1 MSTGNSR
8 TSRVAEPGTGQA
20 RGYFW
25 EPGAPPAGGAEG
37 EADCHA
43 RATWSALAEST
54 DAAARYLWLARGPVE
69 ALNLALEGSVR
80 EIAEVLEEASCD
92 PEVERLHVT
101 AAHESM
107 RIRHARQAAERAKTV
122 WGARVEE
129 ARNVLERSSERGIS
143 LVRPGEAGWTAGLS
157 ALGINAPFALW
168 HAGGRAGLG
177 ERRAIAL
184 VGARGATRYGTGVAY
199 DFAAALA
206 ERGVRVVS
214 GGALGIDAAAH
225 SGALAAR
232 SVREGGGGTVAYL
245 AGGLDDYYPR
255 ANAALLARVRGE
267 GGLFSEAPI
276 GARPTRWR
284 FLSRNRLIAAASD
297 ATIVVEAAWRSGAL
311 STAAHADALSLPVG
325 AVPGPVT
332 SAESSGCHRLI
343 AERGAQLISRV
354 EDIEMMIAGAAGVSA
369 TVGPEGPADAAGA
382 LPLDV
387 ELLGP
392 LDRLVFDGIPRFS
405 AIGVREL
412 ATQCAL
418 DRDQVRTSLARI
430 ELLGLAEV
438 SGHSVRRVTGAQA

>member
-1 MSTGNSR
+1 MNTPHVR
-8 TSRVAEPGTGQA
+8 ERRAEETP
-20 RGYFW
+20 RFFW
-25 EPGAPPAGGAEG
+25 EPCAVPASGSKA
-37 EADCHA
+37 EADRHA

-54 DAAARYLWLARGPVE
+54 DAAARYLWLARGPIE
-69 ALNLALEGSVR
+69 ALSIALEGSIR
-80 EIAEVLEEASCD
+80 EIASALEEAACN
-92 PEVERLHVT
+92 PEAELIHVT

-107 RIRHARQAAERAKTV
+107 RIRNARHAAERAKAPWTERV
-122 WGARVEE
+122 EGARD
-129 ARNVLERSSERGIS
+129 VLERSMSSGIE
-143 LVRPGEAGWTAGLS
+143 LVRPGEPGWPAGFS

-168 HAGGRAGLG
+168 HAGS
-177 ERRAIAL
+177 RRTPSEGKAVAL
-184 VGARGATRYGTGVAY
+184 VGARGATRYGTSVAR

-232 SVREGGGGTVAYL
+232 SVREGGGGTAAFL

-255 ANAALLARVRGE
+255 ANAGLLARVRGE
-267 GGLFSEAPI
+267 GGLYSEAPI

-332 SAESSGCHRLI
+332 SPESSGCHRLI

-354 EDIEMMIAGAAGVSA
+354 EDIEMMIAGVAGGVE
-369 TVGPEGPADAAGA
+369 TVGLESPAESTGA

-418 DRDQVRTSLARI
+418 DREQVRSSLARI
-430 ELLGLAEV
+430 ELLGLAHF
-438 SGHSVRRVTGAQA
+438 SRGRARRNQREASAGSP

>member
-1 MSTGNSR
+1 M
-8 TSRVAEPGTGQA
+8 
-20 RGYFW
+20 
-25 EPGAPPAGGAEG
+25 
-37 EADCHA
+37 
-43 RATWSALAEST
+43 
-54 DAAARYLWLARGPVE
+54 
-69 ALNLALEGSVR
+69 
-80 EIAEVLEEASCD
+80 
-92 PEVERLHVT
+92 
-101 AAHESM
+101 
-107 RIRHARQAAERAKTV
+107 
-122 WGARVEE
+122 
-129 ARNVLERSSERGIS
+129 
-143 LVRPGEAGWTAGLS
+143 
-157 ALGINAPFALW
+157 
-168 HAGGRAGLG
+168 
-177 ERRAIAL
+177 
-184 VGARGATRYGTGVAY
+184 
-199 DFAAALA
+199 
-206 ERGVRVVS
+206 VS

-232 SVREGGGGTVAYL
+232 SVHEGGGGTVAYL

-255 ANAALLARVRGE
+255 ANAALLA
-267 GGLFSEAPI
+267 LFSEAPI

-354 EDIEMMIAGAAGVSA
+354 EDIELMIAGAVGVSA

-418 DRDQVRTSLARI
+418 DRDQVRSSLARI

-438 SGHSVRRVTGAQA
+438 SGHSVRRLDAKSA

>member
-1 MSTGNSR
+1 MSAGQVGEH
-8 TSRVAEPGTGQA
+8 RVGASP
-20 RGYFW
+20 GYFW
-25 EPGAPPAGGAEG
+25 QPRAVPADGAEA
-37 EADCHA
+37 EADRRA
-43 RATWSALAEST
+43 RAVWSALAEST

-69 ALNLALEGSVR
+69 ALSLALEGTIR
-80 EIAEVLEEASCD
+80 EIANVLEEAAAD
-92 PEVERLHVT
+92 PEAERLHVT

-107 RIRHARQAAERAKTV
+107 RIRNARQAAERAKAA
-122 WGARVEE
+122 WSERAGE
-129 ARNVLERSSERGIS
+129 ARNVLERSRESGIS
-143 LVRPGEAGWTAGLS
+143 LVRPGEVGWVTGLTR
-157 ALGINAPFALW
+157 LGINAPFALW
-168 HAGGRAGLG
+168 HAGSRGGLE
-177 ERRAIAL
+177 ERKAVAL
-184 VGARGATRYGTGVAY
+184 VGSRGATRYGTSVAY

-206 ERGVRVVS
+206 EHGVRVVS

-232 SVREGGGGTVAYL
+232 SVHEGGGGTAAFL

-255 ANAALLARVRGE
+255 ANAALLTRVRGE

-284 FLSRNRLIAAASD
+284 FLSRNRLIAAASE
-297 ATIVVEAAWRSGAL
+297 ATVVVEAAWRSGAL

-343 AERGAQLISRV
+343 AERGAQLLSRV
-354 EDIEMMIAGAAGVSA
+354 EDIELMISGASGVAGS
-369 TVGPEGPADAAGA
+369 VGAENPADASGA

-405 AIGVREL
+405 SIGVREL

-418 DRDQVRTSLARI
+418 DREQVRASLARL
-430 ELLGLAEV
+430 ELLGLAEN
-438 SGHSVRRVTGAQA
+438 SGHSVRRLDVKSA

>member
-1 MSTGNSR
+1 MNTPHVRERRAGEAPR
-8 TSRVAEPGTGQA
+8 F
-20 RGYFW
+20 FW
-25 EPGAPPAGGAEG
+25 EPCAVPASGVEA
-37 EADCHA
+37 EADRHA

-54 DAAARYLWLARGPVE
+54 DAAARYLWLARGPIE
-69 ALNLALEGSVR
+69 ALSIALEGSIR
-80 EIAEVLEEASCD
+80 EIASVLEEAACD
-92 PEVERLHVT
+92 PEAEMLHVT

-107 RIRHARQAAERAKTV
+107 RIRNARHAAERAKAAWTE
-122 WGARVEE
+122 RVEE
-129 ARNVLERSSERGIS
+129 ARNVLDRSMSSGIE
-143 LVRPGEAGWTAGLS
+143 LVRPGEPGWPAGFS

-168 HAGGRAGLG
+168 HAGS
-177 ERRAIAL
+177 RRTPSEGKAVAL
-184 VGARGATRYGTGVAY
+184 VGARGATRYGTSVAR

-225 SGALAAR
+225 SGALEAR
-232 SVREGGGGTVAYL
+232 SVHEGGGGTAAFL

-255 ANAALLARVRGE
+255 ANAGLLARVRGE
-267 GGLFSEAPI
+267 GGLYSEAPI

-332 SAESSGCHRLI
+332 SSESSGCHRLI

-354 EDIEMMIAGAAGVSA
+354 EDIEMMIAGVAGGVE
-369 TVGPEGPADAAGA
+369 TVGLESPAESTGA

-418 DRDQVRTSLARI
+418 DREQVRSSLARI

-438 SGHSVRRVTGAQA
+438 SGHSVRRVGGAGA